1 MTATA
6 QPALRC
12 HRHFPGGSHG
22 DTSFPPMI
30 LDRPRK
36 AEEYVRRPSCSVQA
50 TATPR
55 DMGSCIRYARPGG
68 ACRYK
73 LTDLQH
79 QSFPY
84 SCWQSSVHDCPSH
97 SLISGLSASTIAICH
112 SCYKPHAQPARKHE
126 LCKHQRNIDVGLVS
140 IVFIR
145 FLQPF
150 PLHLACTTWR
160 A

>member
-6 QPALRC
+6 QPAFRF

-36 AEEYVRRPSCSVQA
+36 AEEYVRRPSYSVQA

-55 DMGSCIRYARPGG
+55 DMGSSIRYACHGG

-73 LTDLQH
+73 LTDLPH
-79 QSFPY
+79 QPFPCSY
-84 SCWQSSVHDCPSH
+84 WRSSVHDCSSH
-97 SLISGLSASTIAICH
+97 SLISGLSASTVAICH
-112 SCYKPHAQPARKHE
+112 SYYKPHAQPARKHE

-140 IVFIR
+140 NAFIR

-150 PLHLACTTWR
+150 PLRLACTT
-160 A
+160 